1 MPSASETTRPA
12 RPQLPRRVV
21 NRPGLER
28 RLDAVA
34 PGGLGL
40 VVASAGSGKSVL
52 VRHWYTTRP
61 ELRVAALSL
70 SRRHDDP
77 AVLAED
83 LADLVRAVVPQGLAR
98 LDRLPATDGPGLG
111 GALVEDLLHALS
123 TATTDV
129 VLVLDDVH
137 VLTSQSLVQD
147 LGGLVTALPPN
158 ARAVVIT
165 RRDLPWALHR
175 LRLEDRVEE
184 IRGADLAFREADAR
198 LLLETVSQRE
208 LPDEVVSTLVKRTD
222 GWAVGLQLA
231 ALSLR
236 TATDPTRFVETF
248 AGSDH
253 LVAEYLLDEVIERL
267 EPDVRRFLLHTCVL
281 DWLSADLCDAV
292 TGTGNARVML
302 AELYRRSMFL
312 IPLDPS
318 GETFRYHHLFAEV
331 LYYRLRLEEPEA
343 LDDLHHGAARWLLQN
358 HREEEAVGHLLEA
371 GDSQGAFAVIS
382 SVGHRLFERGQAATL
397 TRWLS
402 AIGAGDQVSAAAVEV
417 NLLAAQLGSDDAA
430 AATETYRRISRRADL
445 TLGERTAANVLY
457 SLLVF
462 RDMPPEAVLRIT
474 DQVRD
479 AVPLLA
485 PEDVVD
491 FLGIGGL
498 DSVQV
503 MGEYT
508 AALAHFFSGDLA
520 RSATAL
526 EQVRA
531 MPGMRYPVWQVYVRG
546 SLALVRAWQGRSTEA
561 EGLARSALEEA
572 RSFGISRHHAST
584 HADHALALVHLDR
597 LELDAAARSL
607 GRARTSM
614 HGRAATVSYFDLHE
628 ALEARLAA
636 AGKGP
641 VEALN
646 GMQGRGAPGT
656 EAPILRDGR
665 LALRCRLLISL
676 RDLPGAA
683 ALLDDARDVEQ
694 LVPAR
699 IDLALALGDVAAARE
714 ALAVWQVPPDD
725 LRSRVRRLLREFVVL
740 EAEGDERA
748 VPALTEAVALA
759 GADRLRWLFLEVP
772 AALRAVR
779 RGVVRAPW
787 LTSDTLWNVAL
798 RLEPELRARATL
810 TDALTDRELAVLA
823 HLPSRMRNREI
834 ADELFVSVNTVKTQI
849 GSIYRKLGVTER
861 NEAVTRAEQLG
872 LL

>member
-402 AIGAGDQVSAAAVEV
+402 AIGCRGPGQCGRGRGQPAGRPARVRRRGRGRRRPTG
-417 NLLAAQLGSDDAA
+417 GS
-430 AATETYRRISRRADL
+430 SRRADL
-445 TLGERTAANVLY
+445 TLGERTAANALY
-457 SLLVF
+457 AHA
-462 RDMPPEAVLRIT
+462 R
-474 DQVRD
+474 
-479 AVPLLA
+479 VPRPA
-485 PEDVVD
+485 PRCPRRAPRTRCARRCTRLGPRVTSWTSSASAGVD
-491 FLGIGGL
+491 SAL
-498 DSVQV
+498 QV
-503 MGEYT
+503 MGEY
-508 AALAHFFSGDLA
+508 
-520 RSATAL
+520 
-526 EQVRA
+526 
-531 MPGMRYPVWQVYVRG
+531 
-546 SLALVRAWQGRSTEA
+546 
-561 EGLARSALEEA
+561 
-572 RSFGISRHHAST
+572 
-584 HADHALALVHLDR
+584 
-597 LELDAAARSL
+597 
-607 GRARTSM
+607 
-614 HGRAATVSYFDLHE
+614 
-628 ALEARLAA
+628 AA
-636 AGKGP
+636 AGSR
-641 VEALN
+641 A
-646 GMQGRGAPGT
+646 
-656 EAPILRDGR
+656 
-665 LALRCRLLISL
+665 SS
-676 RDLPGAA
+676 
-683 ALLDDARDVEQ
+683 
-694 LVPAR
+694 PA
-699 IDLALALGDVAAARE
+699 
-714 ALAVWQVPPDD
+714 
-725 LRSRVRRLLREFVVL
+725 
-740 EAEGDERA
+740 
-748 VPALTEAVALA
+748 T
-759 GADRLRWLFLEVP
+759 
-772 AALRAVR
+772 
-779 RGVVRAPW
+779 
-787 LTSDTLWNVAL
+787 
-798 RLEPELRARATL
+798 
-810 TDALTDRELAVLA
+810 
-823 HLPSRMRNREI
+823 
-834 ADELFVSVNTVKTQI
+834 
-849 GSIYRKLGVTER
+849 
-861 NEAVTRAEQLG
+861 
-872 LL
+872 